1 MASPIS
7 CLSILLI
14 LLLVTSLFYQ
24 ISNAIDK
31 AFLEKVCHKSFD
43 YELCLSTLRSDERT
57 STADPNGLVLISI
70 KMASPISC
78 LSILL
83 ILLLVTSLF
92 YQISNAIDKAFL
104 EKVCHKSFDYELCLS
119 TLRSDERTST
129 ADPNGLV
136 LISISINMNLANSTI
151 NRIPDILKTLKDP
164 LDKTRLMNCQ
174 TDFIYVLN
182 KLSQGY
188 ELPSQP
194 LTCPQHQATMIRS
207 RES

>member
-1 MASPIS
+1 
-7 CLSILLI
+7 
-14 LLLVTSLFYQ
+14 
-24 ISNAIDK
+24 
-31 AFLEKVCHKSFD
+31 
-43 YELCLSTLRSDERT
+43 
-57 STADPNGLVLISI
+57 
-70 KMASPISC
+70 MASPISC

-136 LISISINMNLANSTI
+136 LISISINMNLVNSTI

-188 ELPSQP
+188 TQLSSQHHSPSCCQCLCCLYGMNRVHS
-194 LTCPQHQATMIRS
+194 LTQSRNHIAQMISNHHPYPNTVCPIK
-207 RES
+207 ESSNKICPETDFRQR